1 MNFRPRLDDGSNGQ
15 AVSRNIASQVC
26 QHRKGGEHNRLFNV
40 GLVLV
45 GTLATSTTDQRQQYK
60 G

>member
-1 MNFRPRLDDGSNGQ
+1 MNFRPRLDDGSNAQ

-26 QHRKGGEHNRLFNV
+26 QHRKGSEHNRLFSV

-45 GTLATSTTDQRQQYK
+45 GTLTTSTTDQRQQYK